1 MTPFLDSVLRSP
13 FCGRARRALSA
24 LAIPWALALLL
35 ASAALMMAA
44 CGDGA
49 EATPSPEPTLAAP
62 SPPVFQTPTA
72 VAPTVEAAP
81 TPAPEPTPTAQPT
94 PMAPPTPASEGSVVD
109 RLRQN
114 ATDFQY
120 AIGKHGGDMTL
131 ATVAEPLTFNLAIA
145 NDAYSAGVLGYVF
158 EGLTETSWLTDEVEP
173 RLAESW
179 ESSDDGLTWTFRL
192 RRDVSW
198 HDGEPFT
205 AHDVDFTFNRIIY
218 NDDVPAAD
226 RASFNFRFLNEETGE
241 WEEAPMTVKALDN
254 YTVQCVLPQPFATF
268 LRSMGAAIYPKHILE
283 QYVDDGTF
291 AEVWDI
297 ATDPGEI
304 VGTGPYTIESY
315 VVAESVILR
324 RHTDYWLE
332 DDEGNRLPYLEKIV
346 NIVVPDFDAEL
357 AAFIAGE
364 TDVHGVLGEE
374 LERLE
379 PLQSEGNFT
388 IHRRGPQFG
397 FTLVGFN
404 QNPRV
409 NEDTGEPY
417 LDPAKLEWFRQKE
430 FRQAVAYTID
440 KARIIDEVQQG
451 IGYPQW
457 SPVSPSAGDF
467 HNPDVRRY
475 EYDLD
480 KARELLD
487 GLDWVDTDGDGV
499 REDGDGNPIEFSMV
513 TNAGNSVRE
522 RVGEIIRQG
531 MMDAGLGVDYK
542 LIEFGDLVTRITQT
556 FDWEAMIV
564 GLTGGTDPH
573 GGITFWHSG
582 EFLHVWNPN
591 QDEPATDWEAEIDEL
606 YVNASTELDR
616 AKRVEYYHRAQEV
629 AAENVPVIYTTLA
642 ERLTAV
648 RNIFGNTTPTLYAIW
663 DSRYIYR
670 TDQ

>member
-1 MTPFLDSVLRSP
+1 M
-13 FCGRARRALSA
+13 
-24 LAIPWALALLL
+24 PWAFALLL
-35 ASAALMMAA
+35 ASVVLLLAA
-44 CGDGA
+44 CEDDA
-49 EATPSPEPTLAAP
+49 EPTPSPEPPPP
-62 SPPVFQTPTA
+62 SSPVFQTPTA

-81 TPAPEPTPTAQPT
+81 TPAPQPTATAQPT
-94 PMAPPTPASEGSVVD
+94 PVASPTPASVGSVVD

-114 ATDFQY
+114 AADFQY
-120 AIGKHGGDMTL
+120 AIGKQGGAMTL
-131 ATVAEPLTFNLAIA
+131 ATSAEPLTFNLAIA
-145 NDAYSAGVLGYVF
+145 NDAYSAGVLGYLF

-179 ESSDDGLTWTFRL
+179 ESSEDGLTWTFPPASGRALARRGAVHRPRRGLHLQSHHLQL
-192 RRDVSW
+192 RHTGGRPGGVSTS
-198 HDGEPFT
+198 GSSTMKP
-205 AHDVDFTFNRIIY
+205 
-218 NDDVPAAD
+218 
-226 RASFNFRFLNEETGE
+226 GE
-241 WEEAPMTVKALDN
+241 WDEAPMTVKALDN

-268 LRSMGAAIYPKHILE
+268 LRSMGTAIFPKHILE

-315 VVAESVILR
+315 VVGESVILR

-332 DDEGNRLPYLEKIV
+332 DGEGNRLPYLEKIV

-379 PLQSEGNFT
+379 PLQREGNFT

-404 QNPRV
+404 QNPGV

-417 LDPAKLEWFRQKE
+417 LDPVKLEWFRQKE

-475 EYDLD
+475 EFDLD

-487 GLDWVDTDGDGV
+487 GLGWVDTDGDGV
-499 REDGDGNPIEFSMV
+499 REDGDANPIEFSMV

-522 RVGEIIRQG
+522 RVGEIIRPG
-531 MMDAGLGVDYK
+531 HDGRRPG
-542 LIEFGDLVTRITQT
+542 R
-556 FDWEAMIV
+556 
-564 GLTGGTDPH
+564 
-573 GGITFWHSG
+573 
-582 EFLHVWNPN
+582 
-591 QDEPATDWEAEIDEL
+591 
-606 YVNASTELDR
+606 
-616 AKRVEYYHRAQEV
+616 
-629 AAENVPVIYTTLA
+629 
-642 ERLTAV
+642 
-648 RNIFGNTTPTLYAIW
+648 
-663 DSRYIYR
+663 
-670 TDQ
+670 

>member
-1 MTPFLDSVLRSP
+1 M
-13 FCGRARRALSA
+13 
-24 LAIPWALALLL
+24 
-35 ASAALMMAA
+35 
-44 CGDGA
+44 
-49 EATPSPEPTLAAP
+49 
-62 SPPVFQTPTA
+62 
-72 VAPTVEAAP
+72 
-81 TPAPEPTPTAQPT
+81 
-94 PMAPPTPASEGSVVD
+94 
-109 RLRQN
+109 
-114 ATDFQY
+114 
-120 AIGKHGGDMTL
+120 
-131 ATVAEPLTFNLAIA
+131 
-145 NDAYSAGVLGYVF
+145 
-158 EGLTETSWLTDEVEP
+158 
-173 RLAESW
+173 
-179 ESSDDGLTWTFRL
+179 
-192 RRDVSW
+192 
-198 HDGEPFT
+198 
-205 AHDVDFTFNRIIY
+205 
-218 NDDVPAAD
+218 
-226 RASFNFRFLNEETGE
+226 
-241 WEEAPMTVKALDN
+241 
-254 YTVQCVLPQPFATF
+254 
-268 LRSMGAAIYPKHILE
+268 
-283 QYVDDGTF
+283 
-291 AEVWDI
+291 
-297 ATDPGEI
+297 
-304 VGTGPYTIESY
+304 
-315 VVAESVILR
+315 
-324 RHTDYWLE
+324 
-332 DDEGNRLPYLEKIV
+332 

-379 PLQSEGNFT
+379 PLQREGNFT

-404 QNPRV
+404 QNPGV

-417 LDPAKLEWFRQKE
+417 LDPVKLEWFRQKE

-475 EYDLD
+475 EFDLD

-487 GLDWVDTDGDGV
+487 GLGWVDTDGDGV
-499 REDGDGNPIEFSMV
+499 REDSDGNPIEFSMV

-522 RVGEIIRQG
+522 RVGEIVRQG
-531 MMDAGLGVDYK
+531 MTDAGVGVDYK

-591 QDEPATDWEAEIDEL
+591 QDEPATNWEAEIDEL
-606 YVNASTELDR
+606 YVKASAELDR
-616 AKRVEYYHRAQEV
+616 AKRVEHYHRAQEI

-648 RNIFGNTTPTLYAIW
+648 RNVFGNTTPTLYAIW
-663 DSRYIYR
+663 DPRYIYR

>member
-1 MTPFLDSVLRSP
+1 MTRFLYTAPWPP

-35 ASAALMMAA
+35 ASTALVVAA
-44 CGDGA
+44 CGDEA
-49 EATPSPEPTLAAP
+49 EPTPSPEPTTAAP
-62 SPPVFQTPTA
+62 SPLVFQTPTA
-72 VAPTVEAAP
+72 VAPTVEAVP
-81 TPAPEPTPTAQPT
+81 TPAAQPTAAAQPT

-114 ATDFQY
+114 AADFQY

-145 NDAYSAGVLGYVF
+145 NDAYSTGVLGYVF

-192 RRDVSW
+192 RRDVRW

-268 LRSMGAAIYPKHILE
+268 LRSMGTAIFPKHILE

-315 VVAESVILR
+315 VVGESVILR

-379 PLQSEGNFT
+379 PLTERGQLHHPQARAAVRVHPGRIQPEPGGQRGHGRAVPGPGQAGVVPAEGVSPGGRVHHRQGQD
-388 IHRRGPQFG
+388 HRRGAAGHRVSAVVAGQPVGGRLPQ
-397 FTLVGFN
+397 
-404 QNPRV
+404 P
-409 NEDTGEPY
+409 
-417 LDPAKLEWFRQKE
+417 
-430 FRQAVAYTID
+430 
-440 KARIIDEVQQG
+440 
-451 IGYPQW
+451 
-457 SPVSPSAGDF
+457 
-467 HNPDVRRY
+467 
-475 EYDLD
+475 
-480 KARELLD
+480 
-487 GLDWVDTDGDGV
+487 
-499 REDGDGNPIEFSMV
+499 
-513 TNAGNSVRE
+513 
-522 RVGEIIRQG
+522 
-531 MMDAGLGVDYK
+531 
-542 LIEFGDLVTRITQT
+542 
-556 FDWEAMIV
+556 
-564 GLTGGTDPH
+564 
-573 GGITFWHSG
+573 
-582 EFLHVWNPN
+582 
-591 QDEPATDWEAEIDEL
+591 
-606 YVNASTELDR
+606 
-616 AKRVEYYHRAQEV
+616 
-629 AAENVPVIYTTLA
+629 
-642 ERLTAV
+642 
-648 RNIFGNTTPTLYAIW
+648 
-663 DSRYIYR
+663 
-670 TDQ
+670 

>member
-379 PLQSEGNFT
+379 PLQSEGKFT

-451 IGYPQW
+451 IGCPQW

-616 AKRVEYYHRAQEV
+616 AKRVEYYHSAQEV

-663 DSRYIYR
+663 DSRHIYR

>member
-1 MTPFLDSVLRSP
+1 
-13 FCGRARRALSA
+13 
-24 LAIPWALALLL
+24 
-35 ASAALMMAA
+35 
-44 CGDGA
+44 
-49 EATPSPEPTLAAP
+49 
-62 SPPVFQTPTA
+62 
-72 VAPTVEAAP
+72 
-81 TPAPEPTPTAQPT
+81 
-94 PMAPPTPASEGSVVD
+94 MAPPTPASEGSVVD

>member
-1 MTPFLDSVLRSP
+1 
-13 FCGRARRALSA
+13 
-24 LAIPWALALLL
+24 
-35 ASAALMMAA
+35 
-44 CGDGA
+44 
-49 EATPSPEPTLAAP
+49 
-62 SPPVFQTPTA
+62 
-72 VAPTVEAAP
+72 
-81 TPAPEPTPTAQPT
+81 
-94 PMAPPTPASEGSVVD
+94 MAPPTPASEGSVVD

-379 PLQSEGNFT
+379 PLQSEGKFT

-616 AKRVEYYHRAQEV
+616 AKRVEYYHSAQEV

-663 DSRYIYR
+663 DSRHIYR

>member
-1 MTPFLDSVLRSP
+1 MTPFLDSVLQSP
-13 FCGRARRALSA
+13 SPVRARCALSA
-24 LAIPWALALLL
+24 LAMPWALALLL
-35 ASAALMMAA
+35 ASVVLLLAA
-44 CGDGA
+44 CGDDA
-49 EATPSPEPTLAAP
+49 EPTPAAP
-62 SPPVFQTPTA
+62 SSPVFQTPTA

-81 TPAPEPTPTAQPT
+81 TPAPQPTATAQPT
-94 PMAPPTPASEGSVVD
+94 PVASPTPASEGSVVD

-114 ATDFQY
+114 AADFQY
-120 AIGKHGGDMTL
+120 AIGKQGGDMTL

-145 NDAYSAGVLGYVF
+145 NDAYSAGVLGYLF

-173 RLAESW
+173 LLAESW

-192 RRDVSW
+192 RRDVRW

-218 NDDVPAAD
+218 NYDIPAAD
-226 RASFNFRFLNEETGE
+226 RAVFHFRFLNDETGE
-241 WEEAPMTVKALDN
+241 WDEAPITVKALDN

-268 LRSMGAAIYPKHILE
+268 LRSMGTAIFPKHILE

-315 VVAESVILR
+315 VVGESVILR

-332 DDEGNRLPYLEKIV
+332 DGEGNRLPYLEKIV

-379 PLQSEGNFT
+379 PLQREGNFT

-404 QNPRV
+404 QNPGV

-417 LDPAKLEWFRQKE
+417 LDPVKLEWFRQKE

-475 EYDLD
+475 EFDLD

-487 GLDWVDTDGDGV
+487 GLGWVDTDGDGV

-522 RVGEIIRQG
+522 RVGEIVRQG
-531 MMDAGLGVDYK
+531 MTDAGLGVDYK

-591 QDEPATDWEAEIDEL
+591 QDEPATNWEAEIDEL
-606 YVNASTELDR
+606 YVKASAELDR
-616 AKRVEYYHRAQEV
+616 AKRVEHYHRAQEV

-648 RNIFGNTTPTLYAIW
+648 RNVFGNTTPTLYAIW
-663 DSRYIYR
+663 DPRYIYR